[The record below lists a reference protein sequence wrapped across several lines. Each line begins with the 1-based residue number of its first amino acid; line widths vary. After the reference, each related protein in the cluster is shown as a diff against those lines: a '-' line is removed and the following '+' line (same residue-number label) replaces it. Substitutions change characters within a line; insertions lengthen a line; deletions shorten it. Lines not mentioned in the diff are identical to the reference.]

1 MIFSSTCSQCLFIE
15 FLTYHV
21 LFYASLGQNPNL
33 CLSDSCQGKKKKKK
47 KFLVPVLISILSAI
61 VILILIAAFAIIR
74 KLTNRRETK
83 GVFFLSFSFSYF
95 SFEVRI

>member
-21 LFYASLGQNPNL
+21 LFYASLGENPNL
-33 CLSDSCQGKKKKKK
+33 CQSDSCQRKKKKEN
-47 KFLVPVLISILSAI
+47 KFLVPVLISVLSVI
-61 VILILIAAFAIIR
+61 ILILIAALAIIR
-74 KLTNRRETK
+74 KLTKRRETR
-83 GVFFLSFSFSYF
+83 GIFFLSFSFSFF